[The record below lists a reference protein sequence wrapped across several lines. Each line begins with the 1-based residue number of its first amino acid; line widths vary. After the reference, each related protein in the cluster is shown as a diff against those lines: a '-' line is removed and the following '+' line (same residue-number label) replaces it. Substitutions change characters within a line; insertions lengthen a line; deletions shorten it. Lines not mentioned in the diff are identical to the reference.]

1 MKPWL
6 SIVGVGEGG
15 LEELTPAARALIEGA
30 EVLIGGARHLAMVP
44 DDGRERI
51 EGPSPFNALFEEIAG
66 RRGRRVCVLSTGDP
80 LFYGVGAK
88 LAQRFPVEEVT
99 VVPSLSSFAL
109 ACARMGWS
117 GPDTGLLTVHGR
129 PVETLHPAILPG
141 ARLLV
146 LSQGGETPAQV
157 AALLRERGYGPSRI
171 TVLEHMGGPA
181 ERRIEGTADGWE
193 AGAAADL
200 NTLAIECVAEA
211 GAALLP
217 PLPGLPDEAFRNDG
231 QLTKREVRA
240 ATLAA
245 LAPFAE
251 QRLWDVGAGCGSV
264 AIEWMRAAR
273 RARAVAIE
281 KNPARVAMIADN
293 AAALGVPDLEI
304 VEGTAPDALAGLPE
318 PDAVFLGGGVSD
330 PALIDACWA
339 RLGTG
344 GRLVS
349 NAVTLEGE
357 QALVAW
363 RAANGGAL
371 TRLSV
376 ARAGPVGRLTAWRP
390 LMTVTQL
397 SAVKP

>member
-1 MKPWL
+1 MTPWL
-6 SIVGVGEGG
+6 FIIGVGDGG
-15 LEELTPAARALIEGA
+15 LDDLPPAARALVAGA
-30 EVLIGGARHLAMVP
+30 EVLIGGERHLAMVP

-51 EGPSPFNALFEEIAG
+51 VWPSPFSALFEEIAA

-80 LFYGVGAK
+80 LFYGVGAR
-88 LAQRFPVEEVT
+88 LAKRFPIEEMT
-99 VVPSLSSFAL
+99 VIPALSSFAL

-117 GPDTGLLTVHGR
+117 GPDASLLTVHGR

-146 LSQGGETPAQV
+146 LSQDGGTPAKV
-157 AALLRERGYGPSRI
+157 AAMLRARGYGPSRM

-181 ERRIEGTADGWE
+181 ERRVEGTADGWQDGE
-193 AGAAADL
+193 IADL
-200 NTLAIECVAEA
+200 NTMAIECVAEA
-211 GAALLP
+211 GAPLLP

-231 QLTKREVRA
+231 QLTKREVRS

-245 LAPFAE
+245 LAPVAE

-273 RARAVAIE
+273 RARAIAVE
-281 KNPARVAMIADN
+281 KNPARVALIADN
-293 AAALGVPDLEI
+293 AAALGTPDLQI
-304 VEGTAPDALAGLPE
+304 VEGTAPEALADLAD
-318 PDAVFLGGGVSD
+318 PDAVFLGGGVWE
-330 PALIDACWA
+330 PGLIEVCWA
-339 RLGTG
+339 RLPVG
-344 GRLVS
+344 GRLVA

-363 RAANGGAL
+363 RAANGGTL
-371 TRLSV
+371 TKISV
-376 ARAGPVGRLTAWRP
+376 ARAGPVGKLTAWRP

-397 SAVKP
+397 AAVKP

>member
-1 MKPWL
+1 M
-6 SIVGVGEGG
+6 GVGEGG

-51 EGPSPFNALFEEIAG
+51 EWPSPFNALFEEIAA
-66 RRGRRVCVLSTGDP
+66 RRGRRVCVISTGDP

-88 LAQRFPVEEVT
+88 LAQRFPVEEMT

-109 ACARMGWS
+109 ASARMGWS
-117 GPDTGLLTVHGR
+117 GPDTALLTVHGR

-146 LSQGGETPAQV
+146 LSQGGETPARV

-273 RARAVAIE
+273 RARAVTIE

-304 VEGTAPDALAGLPE
+304 VEGTAPDALAGLPD

-330 PALIDACWA
+330 PALIAACWA

-371 TRLSV
+371 TRRSV